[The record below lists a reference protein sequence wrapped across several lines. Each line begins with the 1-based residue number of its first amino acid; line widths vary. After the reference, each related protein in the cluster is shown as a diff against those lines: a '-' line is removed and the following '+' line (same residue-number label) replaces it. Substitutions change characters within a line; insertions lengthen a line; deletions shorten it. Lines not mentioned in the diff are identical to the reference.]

1 MPALFTRRSY
11 CHVWESIILPRVL
24 LLSRE
29 ESPKPK
35 YVSAILRHNIKV
47 EFLGAKNAGEQSTSF
62 VKERTLQRE
71 IFPFFFSPRGSLAFS
86 RDLYKQEEP
95 ANVKCH
101 RLHLPTVGRHCG
113 RGYID

>member
-1 MPALFTRRSY
+1 MLMLRGKVDVPALFTRRSY

-71 IFPFFFSPRGSLAFS
+71 IFLFFFFRRVEVWFLVEICTNKRSL
-86 RDLYKQEEP
+86 Q
-95 ANVKCH
+95 
-101 RLHLPTVGRHCG
+101 T
-113 RGYID
+113 